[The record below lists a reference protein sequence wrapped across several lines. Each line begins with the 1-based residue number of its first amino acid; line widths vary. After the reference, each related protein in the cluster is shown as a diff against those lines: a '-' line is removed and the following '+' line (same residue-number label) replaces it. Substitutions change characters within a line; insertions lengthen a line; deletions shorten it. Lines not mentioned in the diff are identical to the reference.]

1 LGKIYEAEMDL
12 KSLESELLKLSPRE
26 KAIVTY
32 KLLESLEGE
41 ESDDVEEIWI
51 NEALKRYD
59 QIIQSDKH
67 TIDSDLIIK
76 EAKSK
81 YR

>member
-1 LGKIYEAEMDL
+1 MDL

-32 KLLESLEGE
+32 KLLESLEKE
-41 ESDDVEEIWI
+41 EADDVEDIWI
-51 NEALKRYD
+51 NEALRRYD
-59 QIIQSDKH
+59 QISKGDKL

-76 EAKSK
+76 EAKLK
-81 YR
+81 YK

>member
-1 LGKIYEAEMDL
+1 MDL

-32 KLLESLEGE
+32 KLLESLEKE
-41 ESDDVEEIWI
+41 EADDVEDIWI
-51 NEALKRYD
+51 NVALRRYD
-59 QIIQSDKH
+59 QITKGDNL

-76 EAKSK
+76 EAKLK
-81 YR
+81 YK